1 MIFSR
6 NEEVISDAPPRDVS
20 IGPEGDVSKGKCR
33 ERLINFASK
42 VASSA
47 FESDLLETCESSDT
61 RFEFG
66 GTDSAAGVENE
77 FLHELRSS
85 DRIEHGWDCVGTP
98 VVLFTFSD
106 QNEFGRRASV
116 EESFVVWNPIKRSS
130 ELQALEGCQSERR
143 RRVR

>member
-1 MIFSR
+1 LIFSR

-33 ERLINFASK
+33 ERLIQFASK
-42 VASSA
+42 VASSS
-47 FESDLLETCESSDT
+47 FETDLLETCESNDT
-61 RFEFG
+61 CFELG
-66 GTDSAAGVENE
+66 GTDGTTGVENE

-85 DRIEHGWDCVGTP
+85 DRIEHGCDRVGTP

-116 EESFVVWNPIKRSS
+116 EESFVVWHPVKRST
-130 ELQALEGCQSERR
+130 EFQALEGCQSERR
-143 RRVR
+143 KRVR